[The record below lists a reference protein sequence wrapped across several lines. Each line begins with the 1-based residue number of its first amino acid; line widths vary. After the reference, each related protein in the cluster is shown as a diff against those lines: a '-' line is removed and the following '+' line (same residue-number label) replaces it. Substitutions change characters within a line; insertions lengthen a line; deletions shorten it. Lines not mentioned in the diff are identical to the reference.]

1 MDKKDALL
9 IFQFSHIL
17 WSLLYI
23 FITIFIAYIISKKD
37 INKFVKGVFIIIP
50 IFYSISN
57 LLEILAFYMDIE
69 SIRSFFYYNKE
80 YKQSVLNFIPV
91 FSVSLSY
98 FLMITGITFLLFSK
112 QENNT
117 RTDIKLIGR
126 RRKIGL
132 SLLLFIITLGLY
144 FPFWLYRIVKDL
156 KTNFNNEVPYTPTQ
170 AVGFLFI
177 PIFNIGWLFYLI
189 FTLPK
194 SIHIIEKKYFY
205 DGIGFSLKPIFISI
219 LILAFIIISNLN
231 SLCWNV
237 DNTLGLFIGDQL
249 FFFSAMIYFW
259 IILQAKVNSFFEN
272 NVLADNKTLNN

>member
-170 AVGFLFI
+170 ALHVRIQAQGSPGTFDDVAAKQGPATGCYANDF
-177 PIFNIGWLFYLI
+177 FGTTGVAHHRYD
-189 FTLPK
+189 T
-194 SIHIIEKKYFY
+194 HITGKVRCFVKATQI
-205 DGIGFSLKPIFISI
+205 
-219 LILAFIIISNLN
+219 ANL
-231 SLCWNV
+231 CK
-237 DNTLGLFIGDQL
+237 DC
-249 FFFSAMIYFW
+249 
-259 IILQAKVNSFFEN
+259 
-272 NVLADNKTLNN
+272 